1 MHFEKNLPAT
11 QTRSYLRVWTGLKTN
26 KGLCWRAA
34 GELPASRAQLRD
46 RRRVG
51 IAEAVELGGV
61 EELGNHGSG
70 RNILPQSGQAHR
82 SFHVLLNQ
90 CPLML
95 MLTPVLLGAHRG
107 FGHYTWLV
115 KSDSRHSY
123 WEHSLEAQIVVAF
136 IFRHITIIPKLVSNS
151 SLILLPQNPKH

>member
-26 KGLCWRAA
+26 KGLYWRAA

-95 MLTPVLLGAHRG
+95 MLMPVLLGAHRG
-107 FGHYTWLV
+107 FGHYTWSSPTPDILTGSTAWRLRLLLLLS
-115 KSDSRHSY
+115 SDM
-123 WEHSLEAQIVVAF
+123 SLSFPNWSQT
-136 IFRHITIIPKLVSNS
+136 HP
-151 SLILLPQNPKH
+151 

>member
-11 QTRSYLRVWTGLKTN
+11 QTRCYLCVWTGLKTN
-26 KGLCWRAA
+26 KGLYWRAA

-51 IAEAVELGGV
+51 IAEAVELNGV

-95 MLTPVLLGAHRG
+95 MLTPVLLRAHRG
-107 FGHYTWLV
+107 FGHYTWSGLTPDILIG
-115 KSDSRHSY
+115 SAGWRLR
-123 WEHSLEAQIVVAF
+123 SL
-136 IFRHITIIPKLVSNS
+136 L
-151 SLILLPQNPKH
+151 LLPSDISLSFPN